1 LIHLADYID
10 HTLLKPDATV
20 ADIKKVCD
28 EAIVH
33 GFKAVCVNGCHVAL
47 AKERLSGHGVLLAT
61 VIGFPLGAM
70 STKAKAMEAEDAVK
84 NGADEIDMVLNIG
97 WLKSGMD
104 DAVKED
110 IGLVKTAIGK
120 ATLKVILETCFLT
133 DEEKKRACRLAVEAG
148 AEFVKTSTGFGS
160 GGATFE
166 DVQLMKAAVG
176 ERAKIKASGGIR
188 DRQTA
193 LKYIELGAAR
203 IGTSS
208 GPYLVKP

>member
-1 LIHLADYID
+1 
-10 HTLLKPDATV
+10 
-20 ADIKKVCD
+20 
-28 EAIVH
+28 
-33 GFKAVCVNGCHVAL
+33 
-47 AKERLSGHGVLLAT
+47 
-61 VIGFPLGAM
+61 
-70 STKAKAMEAEDAVK
+70 
-84 NGADEIDMVLNIG
+84 
-97 WLKSGMD
+97 MD

-110 IGLVKTAIGK
+110 IGLVKTATGK

-133 DEEKKRACRLAVEAG
+133 NEEKKRACRLAVEAG

-176 ERAKIKASGGIR
+176 ERAKIKASGGVR

-208 GPYLVKP
+208 GPYLVNP